1 MQSVR
6 MLCVTR
12 IRILMAFVFLI
23 MVACA
28 EAQIVRIGQS
38 INLNG
43 ISKDFG
49 LYGQVVTTY
58 EGQFGDY
65 AFWQPPGQPIH
76 VLTLPVG
83 SMSGIDKHC
92 MAGIY
97 STGGG
102 LGIAGFQRCRD
113 NNGNWEPFHSF
124 DIGENAT
131 VIVSQIPGSEA
142 VAGYYDSSDNFRL
155 HDIGFIATPV
165 IDVDGN
171 VVNYNIETF
180 SVPGA
185 TSTQLRVANQ
195 YGIGGSFDT
204 SAQDNWEGF
213 LQRTNGPLEIITFP
227 GATNVGVTAINQGCI
242 AGYFQLG
249 EGIQQGFFRC
259 QGDPIPFDMGYGGT
273 YITEITDDNIL
284 VGYAQ
289 DPGEGTNFGFI
300 WDGVTKVLH

>member
-1 MQSVR
+1 MVVA
-6 MLCVTR
+6 LAVACVC
-12 IRILMAFVFLI
+12 LI
-23 MVACA
+23 MAACA

-38 INLNG
+38 TNLNG

-58 EGQFGDY
+58 QGRFGDY
-65 AFWQPPGQPIH
+65 AFWQPAHQPIQ

-83 SMSGIDKHC
+83 SLSGIDQYC

-97 STGGG
+97 SNEGGG
-102 LGIAGFQRCRD
+102 NIAGFQRCRD
-113 NNGNWEPFHSF
+113 KNGNWGPFHFF
-124 DIGENAT
+124 DMGEIAT
-131 VIVSQIPGSEA
+131 LIFSQIPGSEA
-142 VAGYYDSSDNFRL
+142 VAGYYENPHHPQPEDT
-155 HDIGFIATPV
+155 GFIARPV
-165 IDVDGN
+165 FDVDGN
-171 VVNYNIETF
+171 VLNYSIETF

-195 YGIGGSFDT
+195 YGMGGSFENA
-204 SAQDNWEGF
+204 AQENWVGF

-242 AGYFQLG
+242 AGYFQIGLAD
-249 EGIQQGFFRC
+249 QRGFFRC

-273 YITEITDDNIL
+273 FIKEITDDNIL

-289 DPGEGTNFGFI
+289 DLGEGSNFGFV
-300 WDGVTKVLH
+300 WDGVTKTLH